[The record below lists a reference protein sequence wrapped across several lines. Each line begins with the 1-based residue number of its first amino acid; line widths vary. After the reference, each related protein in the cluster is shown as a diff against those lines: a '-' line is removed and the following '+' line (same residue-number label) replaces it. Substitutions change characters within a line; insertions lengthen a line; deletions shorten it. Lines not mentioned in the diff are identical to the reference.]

1 MPKLVPQERITLAEA
16 ARRVALTKRACGIL
30 VVESDPD
37 QQARAARM
45 LTLEG
50 RRVVGSGYGEDALA
64 LLSQWTVD
72 LVLVSERLPGMDG
85 IELAQEIA
93 ELMPEVPVVLV
104 VEAGAK
110 EHPAASLV
118 GAVACLTKPFRLE
131 AVRELLRSLDL
142 EPRASVV
149 PAE

>member
-50 RRVVGSGYGEDALA
+50 HRVVGTGSGEGALA
-64 LLSQWTVD
+64 LLSQWPVD

-93 ELMPEVPVVLV
+93 EFMPEIPVVLV

-142 EPRASVV
+142 EPQAAVV